1 EAPGGPRM
9 YTEYSTPHDTCSSG
23 VVSVR
28 HALLALLSEGP
39 KHGQGLCE
47 ELAASTGE
55 VRPLNAG
62 QVPAT
67 LARLERDGLGEA
79 GGTRAAGGRRRD
91 ARTPA
96 DGAAE
101 LAAWLRT
108 PPDLASPPDDQMA
121 ARVLAALR
129 VPGTDVHEVVR
140 VHRRYLMELMRQRTR
155 IKQDR
160 ADRDL

>member
-1 EAPGGPRM
+1 M

-62 QVPAT
+62 QVSAT
-67 LARLERDGLGEA
+67 LARLERDGLVESGD
-79 GGTRAAGGRRRD
+79 TQAAGSQKEFRI
-91 ARTPA
+91 TA

-101 LAAWLRT
+101 LAAWVRT

-160 ADRDL
+160 ADRDLG